1 MVQHLSWV
9 LVTAPE
15 TESLRLTLRR
25 YSAAVP
31 LNAPGLPSLRMAVYS
46 HGALFGRDLVAG
58 TRTSAYSDDS
68 AGAAGRNCAGSG
80 GMRGRGRGTS
90 NGSLLSSAA
99 ATVSAAV
106 SELKPA
112 RLVRAPL
119 ASAGSASSST
129 MPKTV
134 GRSTTASSGRTL
146 ASSTA
151 PASKGAVPASGL
163 RSR

>member
-1 MVQHLSWV
+1 MGYGEDYEDEAEEQTGLADLEFISIMVQHLSWV

-31 LNAPGLPSLRMAVYS
+31 LSAPGLPSLRMAVYS

-68 AGAAGRNCAGSG
+68 AGAAGRNRAGSG

-90 NGSLLSSAA
+90 NGSLLS
-99 ATVSAAV
+99 
-106 SELKPA
+106 
-112 RLVRAPL
+112 
-119 ASAGSASSST
+119 
-129 MPKTV
+129 
-134 GRSTTASSGRTL
+134 
-146 ASSTA
+146 
-151 PASKGAVPASGL
+151 
-163 RSR
+163 